1 MDNNE
6 ILRHIIEI
14 KENQAEMRSDVK
26 NLIADVMDVSPR
38 VDKLEKKAVWVS
50 GASSAAGFLG
60 GIFSWF
66 ISHAFRQ
73 S

>member
-14 KENQAEMRSDVK
+14 KENQAASRTEIK
-26 NLIADVMDVSPR
+26 NLVESIKDVTPR

-60 GIFSWF
+60 GILSWF

>member
-14 KENQAEMRSDVK
+14 KENQAATRADIANIGEIVKDVR
-26 NLIADVMDVSPR
+26 PR
-38 VDKLEKKAVWVS
+38 VDKLEKKAVWIS